1 MPNKS
6 LSLSIPLLLEVL
18 YMEEP
23 DHGFSNFFLLDMCAP
38 RIMTFFMPV
47 HFLFIQEILKESF
60 VLKKNVSSYSFMK
73 AALTM
78 RFRGI

>member
-1 MPNKS
+1 
-6 LSLSIPLLLEVL
+6 
-18 YMEEP
+18 MEEP

-38 RIMTFFMPV
+38 MIMTFFMPV
-47 HFLFIQEILKESF
+47 HFLFIHEILKESF

>member
-1 MPNKS
+1 
-6 LSLSIPLLLEVL
+6 
-18 YMEEP
+18 MEEP

-38 RIMTFFMPV
+38 RI
-47 HFLFIQEILKESF
+47 LFIHEILKESF